1 MRIASKADAT
11 KYTTADVVVKVPDIQ
26 REVALIDSFQEDNKW
41 TLQSTVGSKTADKMN
56 TEDTQSIKLTGEIA
70 FMRNKDLN
78 VSLVGKTGMEMSFF
92 VHDLEATSKIVVYI
106 SGSTSM
112 TTTAYRNFAKTD
124 LKQGWNKIA
133 FSLDSMTKNAGFDM
147 SAAILAIQIRV
158 EPVTGREVSVSF
170 DSISAVKAS
179 HANILF
185 TMDDGWISQYDD
197 NYQIL
202 KNRGLRGNIGLIK
215 NKVGATGYISKAQ
228 FKEVYDSLWDL
239 FNHTSTHPDLSTLTK
254 AEITT
259 ELQGCYDWLV
269 ANDFG
274 RAGKT
279 VAFPQ
284 GKYSTV
290 LLETLAELGY
300 TWARSLIN
308 GIDLGNQKNNYLAKT
323 YNLVPTITVANAI
336 KMVDEAIAV
345 GGTLTFLTHKLVPES
360 ELTTDAMY
368 WGTERYATLADKV
381 KTEMDAGRV
390 CVPTV
395 SEISK

>member
-1 MRIASKADAT
+1 MKIASEADYT
-11 KYTTADVVVKVPDIQ
+11 KYMLVDVLVTVPDIQ
-26 REVALIDSFQEDNKW
+26 REVTLIDSFQEDAKW
-41 TLQSTVGSKTADKMN
+41 TLQSAVGSKTVDETN
-56 TEDTQSIKLTGEIA
+56 TEDTQSIKLTGEVA
-70 FMRNKDLN
+70 FMRNKDIN
-78 VSLVGKTGMEMSFF
+78 ISLVDKTGLEISFF
-92 VHDLEATSKIVVYI
+92 VHDLEATSKVVMYL

-112 TTTAYRNFAKTD
+112 TATAYRNLANTD

-147 SAAILAIQIRV
+147 SAPVLAIQLRI
-158 EPVTGREVSVSF
+158 EPVTGKEVSVSF
-170 DSISAVKAS
+170 DSISTVKAN

-197 NYQIL
+197 NYHIL
-202 KNRGLRGNIGLIK
+202 KSREMRGNVGLIK
-215 NKVGATGYISKAQ
+215 NKVDAIGYISKEK
-228 FKEVYDSLWDL
+228 FNEMYDDFWDL

-254 AEITT
+254 EEITT
-259 ELQGCYDWLV
+259 ELQDCYDWLV
-269 ANDFG
+269 ANNFG

-300 TWARSLIN
+300 VWARSLIN

-323 YNLVPTITVANAI
+323 YNLVPTITATNAVN
-336 KMVDEAIAV
+336 MVDEAIAV

-360 ELTTDAMY
+360 ELTTDTMY
-368 WGTERYATLADKV
+368 WGTERYNTLADKV
-381 KTEMDAGRV
+381 KSEMDAGRV